1 MAFTI
6 KSTLGNLGEALAAGC
21 KAAASRFADWIT
33 GRKAPEPMSVNVG
46 IINNP
51 RVAQYAAYLEYG
63 WIQKVTG
70 RQAAWFK
77 AKLGENAP
85 KKGAILILPP
95 RPIFGATKREHAN
108 KWLNL
113 VRASITSAHGRLDD
127 ERILA
132 RVGAVAAQDI
142 KDTIAHNG
150 TQSEKFANRSSLTLA
165 LLAESASGHKTDAT
179 GGSSRAQA
187 LVRTGALIGS
197 IGYRIEKGVPSG
209 KSPQGIINIPGTR

>member
-1 MAFTI
+1 M
-6 KSTLGNLGEALAAGC
+6 
-21 KAAASRFADWIT
+21 
-33 GRKAPEPMSVNVG
+33 
-46 IINNP
+46 
-51 RVAQYAAYLEYG
+51 
-63 WIQKVTG
+63 
-70 RQAAWFK
+70 
-77 AKLGENAP
+77 
-85 KKGAILILPP
+85 ILPP

-113 VRASITSAHGRLDD
+113 VRASITSAHGRIDD

-165 LLAESASGHKTDAT
+165 LLAESASGHRTDAT